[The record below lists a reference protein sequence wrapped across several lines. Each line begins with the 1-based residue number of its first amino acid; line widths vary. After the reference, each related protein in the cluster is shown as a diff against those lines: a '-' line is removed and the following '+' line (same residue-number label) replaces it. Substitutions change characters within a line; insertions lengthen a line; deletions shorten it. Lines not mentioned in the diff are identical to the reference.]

1 MTGLARPLPAE
12 SCNLIQTA
20 GSSGRDNPLTR
31 KETKRGKMHRIKNQ
45 LSETVPFLKSKTK
58 VQPKIGL
65 ILGTGM
71 ARVAEIIEAESIIP
85 YNEIPHFAVS
95 TVESHAGNLILG
107 HLEGVPVLA
116 MQGRFHFYE
125 GYDMK
130 TITYPVRVMK
140 ALGIDT
146 MLVSNAAGALNPLF
160 EPGDVMLMTDH
171 INLMGDS
178 PLRGVNDPE
187 LGVRFPDMS
196 RAYTPEL
203 RKLAEKVAL
212 EKSIRLVQ
220 GVYVALMGPNL
231 ETAAEYRFLRTIG
244 ADTVGM
250 STVPEVTV
258 AVHSSM
264 RVLGFSLITDM
275 CLPDALEPA
284 TLEKILAVADMADEK
299 LSSLVAGLVP
309 QIEFSK

>member
-1 MTGLARPLPAE
+1 
-12 SCNLIQTA
+12 
-20 GSSGRDNPLTR
+20 
-31 KETKRGKMHRIKNQ
+31 MHRIKNQ